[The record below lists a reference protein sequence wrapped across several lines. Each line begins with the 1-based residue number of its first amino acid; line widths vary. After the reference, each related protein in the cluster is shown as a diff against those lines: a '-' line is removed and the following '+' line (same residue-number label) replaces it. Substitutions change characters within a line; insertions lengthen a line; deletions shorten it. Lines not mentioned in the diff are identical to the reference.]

1 MKHRGGQRQNRDT
14 LCREVET
21 TLGEKV
27 GEFRGKITGQRML
40 PPEGSRPQFE
50 TSVEIRG
57 TILGVAST
65 LVATYGSVLRPD
77 GRLYGENPGQ
87 GVLMTG
93 DGDTALFRGTGL
105 GRCTGSGAAVS
116 FRGAAYWE
124 TTSQRLARLN
134 QAAHVFE
141 WDVDENGEAR
151 LTLWEWT

>member
-1 MKHRGGQRQNRDT
+1 M
-14 LCREVET
+14 ET

-27 GEFRGKITGQRML
+27 GEFRGKITGQPML

-65 LVATYGSVLRPD
+65 LVATYWSVLRPD

-116 FRGAAYWE
+116 FRGAAYGE
-124 TTSQRLARLN
+124 TTSQKLARLN